1 MRTRLS
7 STGLGIALPHPAVLT
22 AAVAV
27 VILFDLPSAFSTM
40 LGYSVLSDREFW
52 LRDLPPL
59 LAMPYALTNS
69 YVLVLGIPISLCLRM
84 AERLPLAFLP
94 VMTCH
99 GCSPHRVV
107 RDLLREAVLHALL
120 FWLATTGIV
129 AIAMHFCC
137 TGSYDPS
144 YLDTLAQAGADLSPL
159 PHAVLISLVLCAETL
174 IEALGLA
181 LVVAGIRIIS
191 ANGAAPIVVLLA
203 MVLARDVVAP
213 LALTFAPASLQ
224 ESAMSIIGLLE
235 PDSYNELSA
244 TLSHAAAFSLACLTA
259 GGALAVACLC
269 APRACTKG
277 GRW

>member
-1 MRTRLS
+1 
-7 STGLGIALPHPAVLT
+7 
-22 AAVAV
+22 
-27 VILFDLPSAFSTM
+27 M

-107 RDLLREAVLHALL
+107 RDLLREAVLHSLL

-129 AIAMHFCC
+129 AIAMHICC

-144 YLDTLAQAGADLSPL
+144 YLDTLAQAGAD
-159 PHAVLISLVLCAETL
+159 
-174 IEALGLA
+174 
-181 LVVAGIRIIS
+181 
-191 ANGAAPIVVLLA
+191 
-203 MVLARDVVAP
+203 MVLVKLGANDLIHPHCRSKQGLLTPV
-213 LALTFAPASLQ
+213 TFAQ
-224 ESAMSIIGLLE
+224 M
-235 PDSYNELSA
+235 
-244 TLSHAAAFSLACLTA
+244 TA
-259 GGALAVACLC
+259 GYRALADMAHAQGVRIWFCELTPWKGYTRNLFGRGDDIQWSPELDALRPELNAWFQSADCPADGYIPLD
-269 APRACTKG
+269 ALADPDDPDALIASYTTDGVHHTPAGQRALAALIPEDIFREPPKEVHP
-277 GRW
+277 